1 LVEAQWTLE
10 SDDEKMLAWVQNIT
24 ETIHSHNLAK
34 GLGQDFIYLNDAADY
49 QKPFDVIPA
58 ENLERMKSIRAK
70 YDPDLVFRKL
80 CSGGYKL
87 D

>member
-1 LVEAQWTLE
+1 
-10 SDDEKMLAWVQNIT
+10 MLAWVRNTT
-24 ETIHSHNLAK
+24 EAIHSHNLAK

-49 QKPFDVIPA
+49 QKPFDAIPA
-58 ENLERMKSIRAK
+58 ENLERTKSIRAK

>member
-1 LVEAQWTLE
+1 
-10 SDDEKMLAWVQNIT
+10 MLAWVQNTT
-24 ETIHSHNLAK
+24 ETIHAHNAAK
-34 GLGQDFIYLNDAADY
+34 GLAQDFIYLNDAADY
-49 QKPFDVIPA
+49 QKPFESIPA
-58 ENLERMKSIRAK
+58 GNLERMKGVRGR